1 MYTMAD
7 LVTDLAA
14 KSGLSPDLARKGLG
28 IVLEF
33 FKSKLPADT
42 FSKITAAVPGTEG
55 LIASAQTDAESSGG
69 VLSAVTSAIGKLFGG
84 GAAAE
89 MASKMTHLGFSAE
102 QLQSFLPKVLEFFR
116 SKLPADLMSQVS
128 GLLPAPKE
136 PVG

>member
-1 MYTMAD
+1 MAD
-7 LVTDLAA
+7 LVADLAV

-42 FSKITAAVPGTEG
+42 FSKISAVVPGAESMIT
-55 LIASAQTDAESSGG
+55 AAQTDGQTSGG
-69 VLSAVTSAIGKLFGG
+69 VLSAVTMAIGKLFGG
-84 GAAAE
+84 NAAE
-89 MASKMTHLGFSAE
+89 IASKMTHLGISAE
-102 QLQSFLPKVLEFFR
+102 QLQSFLPKVLEFLR
-116 SKLPADLMSQVS
+116 SKLPADVMSQVS